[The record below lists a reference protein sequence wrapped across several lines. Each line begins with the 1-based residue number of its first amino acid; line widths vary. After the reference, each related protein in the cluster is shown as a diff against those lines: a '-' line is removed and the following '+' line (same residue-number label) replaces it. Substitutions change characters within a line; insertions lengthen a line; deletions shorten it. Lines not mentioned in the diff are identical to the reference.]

1 MPRTSSLLLLPAVT
15 AVAFTHAQEQQPDAI
30 VNEVL
35 QNFRNF
41 TLGFLDATSSTLST
55 LDLPNW
61 TDAIRN
67 VTVIPQDGE
76 ASATLQGL
84 GAVAPLAYSFDN
96 ETDPNLHCYTASLE
110 NLANFTLCSSTE
122 LFQGNKAS
130 LTYEPAIAVAG
141 NDGWTVNVTT
151 DGTPDRFVQSSKLYF
166 PDSAGIELPKFDGSR
181 IQDAV
186 SAISEGLPQFDGS
199 RIQEAAKKLIED
211 KQAMKENMQLPEFD
225 GSRIQEAVS
234 AISEGLPEFDLT
246 KVQETIQKL
255 GELPEL
261 DFSGVEEAVKKMIE
275 DKEAMK
281 KDMNMPL
288 KEEIKKAIDDGM
300 MTMKEAVAN
309 IQQQIASL
317 SDVETSMEKLMEDK
331 RALLSSFTAGSES
344 G

>member
-1 MPRTSSLLLLPAVT
+1 M
-15 AVAFTHAQEQQPDAI
+15 
-30 VNEVL
+30 
-35 QNFRNF
+35 
-41 TLGFLDATSSTLST
+41 G
-55 LDLPNW
+55 
-61 TDAIRN
+61 
-67 VTVIPQDGE
+67 
-76 ASATLQGL
+76 
-84 GAVAPLAYSFDN
+84 
-96 ETDPNLHCYTASLE
+96 LHCYTASLE

-181 IQDAV
+181 IQ
-186 SAISEGLPQFDGS
+186 
-199 RIQEAAKKLIED
+199 EAAKKLSED

-317 SDVETSMEKLMEDK
+317 SDVETSMEKLMEDR

>member
-1 MPRTSSLLLLPAVT
+1 MILKW
-15 AVAFTHAQEQQPDAI
+15 
-30 VNEVL
+30 
-35 QNFRNF
+35 
-41 TLGFLDATSSTLST
+41 

-225 GSRIQEAVS
+225 
-234 AISEGLPEFDLT
+234 LT

-261 DFSGVEEAVKKMIE
+261 DFSGVEAAVKKMIE

-300 MTMKEAVAN
+300 MTVR
-309 IQQQIASL
+309 AS
-317 SDVETSMEKLMEDK
+317 TH
-331 RALLSSFTAGSES
+331 RACAHLQNYES
-344 G
+344 